1 MAPRSK
7 SYGTS
12 RTLTIIGIV
21 VLFLLAAFIG
31 LFLSTGNDV
40 ADDDPEGGL
49 GAPVFAVAG
58 AAR

>member
-7 SYGTS
+7 SYGSS
-12 RTLTIIGIV
+12 RTLIIVGV
-21 VLFLLAAFIG
+21 VALFLFAAFIG
-31 LFLSTGNDV
+31 LFLSLGNDV

-49 GAPVFAVAG
+49 GASAFALVS